1 MWEVFSG
8 GKAPYPGT
16 DPHTL
21 IQSLEEGYRMHQPY
35 NDACNEEIYG
45 IMKQCWQMMPE
56 ERPTFTEL
64 YFTVSN
70 IIERMAGYLQVGY
83 NPFLGRGDEEK
94 AEEMEEEE
102 EEEEKE
108 EKENN

>member
-1 MWEVFSG
+1 
-8 GKAPYPGT
+8 
-16 DPHTL
+16 
-21 IQSLEEGYRMHQPY
+21 
-35 NDACNEEIYG
+35 
-45 IMKQCWQMMPE
+45 MPE

-64 YFTVSN
+64 YLTVSN

-94 AEEMEEEE
+94 AEEMEEMEEE

-108 EKENN
+108 EKENNNVKEEEEEEQQEEQERTNSASLV

>member
-1 MWEVFSG
+1 MPLFHLFS
-8 GKAPYPGT
+8 Y
-16 DPHTL
+16 L
-21 IQSLEEGYRMHQPY
+21 I
-35 NDACNEEIYG
+35 

-64 YFTVSN
+64 YLTVSN

-94 AEEMEEEE
+94 AEEMEEMEEE

-108 EKENN
+108 EKENNNVKEEEEEEQQEEQERTNSASLV

>member
-1 MWEVFSG
+1 MPLFHLFS
-8 GKAPYPGT
+8 
-16 DPHTL
+16 
-21 IQSLEEGYRMHQPY
+21 
-35 NDACNEEIYG
+35 YG

-64 YFTVSN
+64 YLTVSN

-102 EEEEKE
+102 EEEKE
-108 EKENN
+108 EKENNNVKEEEEKEQQEEQERTNSVSLV